1 MGKLLLIILASIII
15 TGVLYRIMY
24 KLSPFKGEQV
34 RLGIVQRLLCWFIV
48 LYTPIQLM
56 VLLAAGQYMPL
67 LNTKEHT
74 MFAGL
79 FTTSHALLAVMGIVV
94 SKYFHQRNKAA
105 MTLMVLN
112 AATAI
117 FYTMSAI
124 IFFMASG

>member
-15 TGVLYRIMY
+15 IGVLYRIIH
-24 KLSPFKGEQV
+24 KLLPIGDSKAP
-34 RLGIVQRLLCWFIV
+34 LGRIQLLLCWFVV

-56 VLLAAGQYMPL
+56 ILLAAGQYMPL

-74 MFAGL
+74 VFAGL
-79 FTTSHALLAVMGIVV
+79 FTTSHALLAVMGIVM
-94 SKYFHQRNKAA
+94 SKYFHQRNKTA
-105 MTLMVLN
+105 MMLMVLN

-124 IFFMASG
+124 IFFMAM

>member
-1 MGKLLLIILASIII
+1 MGRLILIILAAIVI
-15 TGVLYRIMY
+15 TAILYSIMY
-24 KLSPFKGEQV
+24 KLSPFKDGRV
-34 RLGIVQRLLCWFIV
+34 KLGMIQRMLCWFIV
-48 LYTPIQLM
+48 LYTPVQLM

-67 LNTKEHT
+67 LNPKEHAL
-74 MFAGL
+74 FAGL
-79 FTTSHALLAVMGIVV
+79 FTSSHALLAVMGIVV

-124 IFFMASG
+124 ILLMAM

>member
-1 MGKLLLIILASIII
+1 MGKLLLIILVSIVII
-15 TGVLYRIMY
+15 GVLYRIIH
-24 KLSPFKGEQV
+24 KLLPVEDSRAPLSKIQ
-34 RLGIVQRLLCWFIV
+34 LLLCWFVV

-74 MFAGL
+74 VFAGL
-79 FTTSHALLAVMGIVV
+79 FTTSHALLAVMGI
-94 SKYFHQRNKAA
+94 SMSMFFYRRNKSA

-124 IFFMASG
+124 IFFMAM

>member
-1 MGKLLLIILASIII
+1 MGKLLLIILAAIVI
-15 TGVLYRIMY
+15 TGILYSIMY
-24 KLSPFKGEQV
+24 KLSPFKDGRVQ
-34 RLGIVQRLLCWFIV
+34 LSTVQRLLCWFIV
-48 LYTPIQLM
+48 LYTPVQLM

-67 LNTKEHT
+67 LNPSDHRL
-74 MFAGL
+74 FAGL

-117 FYTMSAI
+117 FYAMSAI
-124 IFFMASG
+124 ILFMAM